1 MKKKKI
7 KVFFGINKNLIDK
20 KMGLKLL
27 KKNENKENENIILI
41 IILLKKKEEKGKK
54 TFKK

>member
-20 KMGLKLL
+20 KIGLKLL
-27 KKNENKENENIILI
+27 KKK
-41 IILLKKKEEKGKK
+41 
-54 TFKK
+54 

>member
-27 KKNENKENENIILI
+27 KKNEKKENENIILI
-41 IILLKKKEEKGKK
+41 II
-54 TFKK
+54 

>member
-20 KMGLKLL
+20 KIGLNLL

-41 IILLKKKEEKGKK
+41 IILLKKKRKRKK
-54 TFKK
+54 NFK